1 MQAIRTAATAA
12 IALSLAACSGIS
24 VRSDYNPQ
32 ADFSK
37 YTTYAWLPAPQT
49 GNPRT
54 DNAIIE
60 GRIKSGVDAAL
71 AAKGYKLGT
80 EANANFWVGYHLN
93 IEGQMDVTTVNSYYG
108 YGWGRGYYGGYGAV
122 GYPSTSVRYYDQG
135 TLLIDVVDAQAKE
148 LVWRGTGEAEVRP
161 DMRPEDRERRLNEA
175 IAKILERFPPK

>member
-1 MQAIRTAATAA
+1 MQAFRRAAIAA
-12 IALSLAACSGIS
+12 IALSLAACSGMT
-24 VRSDYNPQ
+24 VRSDFNPG

-54 DNAIIE
+54 DNALVE

-71 AAKGYKLGT
+71 AAKGYKKGT
-80 EANANFWVGYHLN
+80 EAEANFWVGYHLT

-108 YGWGRGYYGGYGAV
+108 YGWGRGYYGMGGAGY
-122 GYPSTSVRYYDQG
+122 SDTQVRYYDQG

-161 DMRPEDRERRLNEA
+161 EMKPEDRERRLNEA